1 MSLFRRQQRA
11 FYGITGAQDLI
22 PSRSAS
28 TRVGAAY
35 VTPQSAMR
43 HSAVWA
49 CLRLRQDLMST
60 FPVDVFRKID
70 GIQVEMPKP
79 GMLQAPGENA
89 GVKVD
94 FAEWMAAS
102 QMDLDRSGNCI
113 GLIVERNALNLP
125 ARIDLQPLSACSV
138 RMRDGKLKYVI
149 DRKEYAPDEVWH
161 ERQYVVSGLAMGL
174 SPVAHAAW
182 AVGQYMN
189 VQQFAMDWYG
199 NGGIPK
205 ARLKNTAKTINPGE
219 ATVIKDRWKAT
230 VQHGDLFVHGSD
242 WEYEMIQAQKSD
254 MAWIEAQRYSATDIA
269 RFFGCPSDLIDA
281 AVSGQSVT
289 YANMTQRNLQFL
301 IMNLGPAVVRRE
313 NALSTLLPKP
323 RFVKLNTDALLRMD
337 PLTRAQMFQIQ
348 IESKQR
354 VPSETRALDNLPPF
368 TAEQLAELTNLTAQP
383 EPSEPDPVGATS

>member
-28 TRVGAAY
+28 TRVGTAY
-35 VTPQSAMR
+35 VTAASAMR

-60 FPVDVFRKID
+60 FPVDVFRKV
-70 GIQVEMPKP
+70 GPIQVEMPKP
-79 GMLQAPGENA
+79 GILTAPGENA

-94 FAEWMAAS
+94 FAEWMAATEF
-102 QMDLDRSGNCI
+102 DLDRSGNTI
-113 GLIVERNALNLP
+113 GLIVEKNALNLP
-125 ARIDLQPLSACSV
+125 ARIDLQPLSSCSL
-138 RMRDGKLKYVI
+138 RMHNGKLKYRI
-149 DRKEYAPDEVWH
+149 DNKEYDPSEVWH

-182 AVGQYMN
+182 AIGQYMN

-205 ARLKNTAKTINPGE
+205 ARLKNTAKTILPTE

-242 WEYEMIQAQKSD
+242 WEYEMIQAEKSD
-254 MAWIEAQRYSATDIA
+254 MAWIEAQRYSSTDIA
-269 RFFGCPSDLIDA
+269 RFFGVPSDLIDA

-313 NALSTLLPKP
+313 NALSSLLPKP

-348 IESKQR
+348 IDSKQR
-354 VPSETRALDNLPPF
+354 VPSETRALDNFPPF
-368 TAEQLAELTNLTAQP
+368 TPEQLAEFELASPSPQP
-383 EPSEPDPVGATS
+383 ESEPVGVTP